1 MPKKATIYDVLVSCP
16 SDVKQFVSI
25 LEKTI
30 NKFNYLYG
38 KEKDIILRVVY
49 WSKNVYSQY
58 GSSPQ
63 KIINHQIVDSADM
76 CVAVFWT
83 KFGTST
89 DEFGSGTEEEIARI
103 IGMKKQIFLYFLDK
117 PVNPSV
123 IDTTQFSK
131 VIEFK
136 QKYTGLYFNLNNEIE
151 LEQKFYE
158 DLVLYFDSIIRGPKI
173 ANKKVNKE
181 ILWVDDCPENNY
193 YERSILE
200 NYGFKFTLA
209 LSTEQAMQF
218 LRQNEY
224 GLIISDMKRKEGDQ
238 EGYILLEKIRAAD
251 FNIPFIIYASMTSEL
266 YKKETNARGGQGNT
280 SDPRELIELVIK
292 NT

>member
-16 SDVKQFVSI
+16 SDVKQFVRV

-58 GSSPQ
+58 GGSPQ
-63 KIINHQIVDSADM
+63 EIINQQIVDSADM

-89 DEFGSGTEEEIARI
+89 DDFDSGTEEEITRI
-103 IGMKKQIFLYFLDK
+103 INMKKQIFLYFLDK
-117 PVNPSV
+117 PVSPYQIN
-123 IDTTQFSK
+123 TEQFLK
-131 VIEFK
+131 ILKFQ
-136 QKYTGLYFNLNNEIE
+136 QKYTGIYFSVDDEFK
-151 LEQKFYE
+151 LEQKFYD

-173 ANKKVNKE
+173 ANKKINKE
-181 ILWVDDCPENNY
+181 ILWVDDCPENNC
-193 YERSILE
+193 YERRILE

-218 LRQNEY
+218 LSQNEY
-224 GLIISDMKRKEGDQ
+224 GLIISDMKRKEGEQ
-238 EGYILLEKIRAAD
+238 EGYNLLDKIRKAD
-251 FNIPFIIYASMTSEL
+251 FNIPFIIYASMSNEL
-266 YKKETNARGGQGNT
+266 YKKETIARGGQGNT
-280 SDPRELIELVIK
+280 SDPKELIELIIK

>member
-16 SDVKQFVSI
+16 SDVKQFVRV

-58 GSSPQ
+58 GGSPQ
-63 KIINHQIVDSADM
+63 EIINQQIVDSADM
-76 CVAVFWT
+76 CVAVFCT

-89 DEFGSGTEEEIARI
+89 DDFDSGTEEEITRI
-103 IGMKKQIFLYFLDK
+103 INMKKQIFLYFLDK
-117 PVNPSV
+117 PVSPSQ
-123 IDTTQFSK
+123 INTEQFSK
-131 VIEFK
+131 VLKFQ
-136 QKYTGLYFNLNNEIE
+136 QKYTGIYFSVDDEFK
-151 LEQKFYE
+151 LEQKFYD

-173 ANKKVNKE
+173 ANKKINKE
-181 ILWVDDCPENNY
+181 ILWVDDCPENNF
-193 YERSILE
+193 YERRILE

-209 LSTEQAMQF
+209 LSTEQAMHF
-218 LRQNEY
+218 LSQNEY
-224 GLIISDMKRKEGDQ
+224 GLIISDMKRKEGEQ
-238 EGYILLEKIRAAD
+238 EGYNLLDKIRTAD
-251 FNIPFIIYASMTSEL
+251 FNIPFIIYASMSNEL
-266 YKKETNARGGQGNT
+266 YKKETIARGGQGNT
-280 SDPRELIELVIK
+280 SDPKELIELIIK